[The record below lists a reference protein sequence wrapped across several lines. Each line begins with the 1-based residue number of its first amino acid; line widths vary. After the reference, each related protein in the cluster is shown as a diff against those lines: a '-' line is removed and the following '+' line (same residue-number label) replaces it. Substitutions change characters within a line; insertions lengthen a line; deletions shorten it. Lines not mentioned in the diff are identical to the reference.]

1 LSSRALFWWAAA
13 LAFLIGAVTAWHYA
27 GLDLTLSHYDAK
39 GHLVVARRIADSLR
53 PGWWQIGAV
62 WLPLPHLLNA
72 APVQVD
78 AWYRTGLSAVVL
90 SIACFSLAVA
100 TLVWLI
106 HRATG
111 SIAGAAA
118 GAVVLASQPDVLY
131 LQATPMTEPLL
142 MALTLGGVVL
152 TWRWVQDGAAGPP
165 TAPGVVLAL
174 AMLTRYE
181 AWPITAAA
189 LGGAALALATSGQPI
204 GRVIGRVALLA
215 AYPIAAVLAFLV
227 LSRASVGAW
236 FVTGG
241 FFVAD
246 NPDYRRPFKAA
257 GSVWWGMRQLN
268 GNWTVGAALAGLAV
282 VLWAIVRDR
291 AHRALL
297 VTFALAGSAALPIYA
312 FYNGHPFR
320 VRYMVVLSMI
330 LAAVSGLGV
339 GLLPRLAARGASAA
353 WHRDGRGARR
363 SRREEGEYRE
373 YSTDEQRR
381 APGWIARRMQRDLHR
396 GLLEVPA
403 AIFVAAAALIQTP
416 PWSSTAPMV
425 LEAQWDRPHSIDRR
439 AVRACLARDRRG
451 EPILASMGS
460 LAHLMQETSADGIL
474 LRDYIH
480 EGIGQIWAD
489 SLEHPARHA
498 GWVLVEERAEGGDI
512 LAARQRERP
521 DFLAAFDRVC
531 EGGGVALYRRR

>member
-1 LSSRALFWWAAA
+1 MSSRVLFRWAVA
-13 LAFLIGAVTAWHYA
+13 LALLVGAATAWHYA

-62 WLPLPHLLNA
+62 WLPLPHVLNA
-72 APVQVD
+72 LPVQID
-78 AWYRTGLSAVVL
+78 DWYRTGFSGVVI
-90 SIACFSLAVA
+90 SVACFALAVGA
-100 TLVWLI
+100 LVWLI

-118 GAVVLASQPDVLY
+118 GAIVLASQPDVLY
-131 LQATPMTEPLL
+131 LQSTPMTEPLL
-142 MALTLGGVVL
+142 MALTLGGVAL
-152 TWRWVQDGAAGPP
+152 TWRWVQDGAADPP
-165 TAPGVVLAL
+165 TGPGVVLAL

-189 LGGAALALATSGQPI
+189 LGAAAVALATSGQPV
-204 GRVIGRVALLA
+204 GRVVRRVALLA

-227 LSRASVGAW
+227 LSRATVGAW

-246 NPDYRRPFKAA
+246 NPDYHRPFKAA
-257 GSVWWGMRQLN
+257 ASVWWGMRQLN
-268 GNWTVGAALAGLAV
+268 GNWTVGAALVGLAV
-282 VLWAIVRDR
+282 VAWAIARDR

-320 VRYMVVLSMI
+320 VRYMVVLTMI
-330 LAAVSGLGV
+330 LATVSGLGV
-339 GLLPRLAARGASAA
+339 GLLPRLR
-353 WHRDGRGARR
+353 
-363 SRREEGEYRE
+363 
-373 YSTDEQRR
+373 
-381 APGWIARRMQRDLHR
+381 I
-396 GLLEVPA
+396 PA
-403 AIFVAAAALIQTP
+403 AILVAAAALVQTP
-416 PWSSTAPMV
+416 PWSATAPMV
-425 LEAQWDRPHSIDRR
+425 LEAQWDRPHSVARR
-439 AVRACLARDRRG
+439 AVRACLVRERRG

-460 LAHLMQETSADGIL
+460 LAHLMQETSADGIV

-489 SLEHPARHA
+489 SLDHPERHA
-498 GWVLVEERAEGGDI
+498 GWVLVEERAEGGDM
-512 LAARQRERP
+512 LALRQRERP
-521 DFLAAFDRVC
+521 DFLAAFDRIC

>member
-1 LSSRALFWWAAA
+1 ML
-13 LAFLIGAVTAWHYA
+13 GAVTAWHYA
-27 GLDLTLSHYDAK
+27 ALDLTLSHYDAK
-39 GHLVVARRIADSLR
+39 GHLVVARRIVDSLR

-72 APVQVD
+72 GPVQVD
-78 AWYRTGLSAVVL
+78 AWYRTGFSGVVL
-90 SIACFSLAVA
+90 SIACFSIAVG

-118 GAVVLASQPDVLY
+118 AAVVLASQADVLY
-131 LQATPMTEPLL
+131 LQSTPMTEPLL
-142 MALTLGGVVL
+142 MALTLGGVAL
-152 TWRWVQDGAAGPP
+152 TWRWAADGAEDPP
-165 TAPGVVLAL
+165 TAAGVALGLAC
-174 AMLTRYE
+174 LTRYE

-189 LGGAALALATSGQPI
+189 IGAAAVAIATSGTPPAQAI
-204 GRVIGRVALLA
+204 LRVARLA
-215 AYPIAAVLAFLV
+215 AYPVVAILAFLV
-227 LSRASVGAW
+227 LSRATVGAW

-246 NPDYRRPFKAA
+246 NPDYHRPFKAA
-257 GSVWWGMRQLN
+257 GSVWWGMRRLN
-268 GNWTVGAALAGLAV
+268 GNPTVALGVLGLG
-282 VLWAIVRDR
+282 VLAWAIVRDR

-297 VTFALAGSAALPIYA
+297 VTLALAGCAALPMYA
-312 FYNGHPFR
+312 FYQGHPFR
-320 VRYMVVLSMI
+320 IRYMVVLAMS
-330 LAAVSGLGV
+330 LAATSGLGV
-339 GLLPRLAARGASAA
+339 GLLPRL
-353 WHRDGRGARR
+353 
-363 SRREEGEYRE
+363 
-373 YSTDEQRR
+373 Q
-381 APGWIARRMQRDLHR
+381 I
-396 GLLEVPA
+396 PA
-403 AIFVAAAALIQTP
+403 ALVVAAAALIPTPASWGFSRQTP
-416 PWSSTAPMV
+416 WSPQAAMV

-439 AVRACLARDRRG
+439 IVRACLTRDRRG

-460 LAHLMQETSADGIL
+460 LAHLMQETSADGIH

-498 GWVLVEERAEGGDI
+498 GWVLIEEQSEGGDV
-512 LAARQRERP
+512 LAARRRERP

>member
-1 LSSRALFWWAAA
+1 LSSRALFRWAVA
-13 LAFLIGAVTAWHYA
+13 LAFLLGAVTAWHYA

-72 APVQVD
+72 LPVQVD
-78 AWYRTGLSAVVL
+78 EWYRTGLSGVVI
-90 SIACFSLAVA
+90 SVTCFALAVG
-100 TLVWLI
+100 TVVWLI

-118 GAVVLASQPDVLY
+118 GAIVLASQPDVLY
-131 LQATPMTEPLL
+131 LQSTPMTEPLL
-142 MALTLGGVVL
+142 MALTLGGVAL
-152 TWRWVQDGAAGPP
+152 TWRWVRDGAAGPP

-189 LGGAALALATSGQPI
+189 LGAAAVALATSGQPI
-204 GRVIGRVALLA
+204 GRVVRRVALLA
-215 AYPIAAVLAFLV
+215 AWPIAAVLAFLV
-227 LSRASVGAW
+227 LSRATVGAW

-246 NPDYRRPFKAA
+246 NPDYHRPFKAA

-268 GNWTVGAALAGLAV
+268 GNATVGVALAAFAA
-282 VLWAIVRDR
+282 VLWAIVRNR
-291 AHRALL
+291 GHRALL

-330 LAAVSGLGV
+330 LATVSGLGV
-339 GLLPRLAARGASAA
+339 GLLPRL
-353 WHRDGRGARR
+353 
-363 SRREEGEYRE
+363 
-373 YSTDEQRR
+373 Q
-381 APGWIARRMQRDLHR
+381 
-396 GLLEVPA
+396 VPA
-403 AIFVAAAALIQTP
+403 ALLVAAAALVPTPATWGAGRRP

-425 LEAQWDRPHSIDRR
+425 LEAQWDRPHSVDRR
-439 AVRACLARDRRG
+439 AVRACLVRERRG

-460 LAHLMQETSADGIL
+460 LAHLMQETAADGIF

-489 SLEHPARHA
+489 SLDHPARHA
-498 GWVLVEERAEGGDI
+498 GWVLIEERAEGGDI
-512 LAARQRERP
+512 LALRQRERP
-521 DFLAAFDRVC
+521 DFLAAFDRLC

>member
-1 LSSRALFWWAAA
+1 VRKLFTITIDYRVLSSRALFWWAVAAA
-13 LAFLIGAVTAWHYA
+13 LVIGAATAVHYA

-39 GHLVVARRIADSLR
+39 GHLVVARRMVDSLR

-72 APVQVD
+72 GPVQVD
-78 AWYRTGLSAVVL
+78 AWYRTGFSGVVM
-90 SIACFSLAVA
+90 SVSCFALAVGA
-100 TLVWLI
+100 LVWLV

-131 LQATPMTEPLL
+131 LQSTPMTEPLL
-142 MALTLGGVVL
+142 MALTLGGVAL
-152 TWRWVQDGAAGPP
+152 TWRWVADGADDPP
-165 TAPGVVLAL
+165 TAAGLVLGL
-174 AMLTRYE
+174 ACLTRYE

-189 LGGAALALATSGQPI
+189 IGTAAVALVTSGKP
-204 GRVIGRVALLA
+204 VAATVRRIVLLTVYPA
-215 AYPIAAVLAFLV
+215 AAILAFLL
-227 LSRASVGAW
+227 LSRATVGAW
-236 FVTGG
+236 LVTGG

-246 NPDYRRPFKAA
+246 NPDYHRPFKSA
-257 GSVWWGMRQLN
+257 GSVWWGLRKLN
-268 GNWTVGAALAGLAV
+268 GNVTVGLGVAALV
-282 VLWAIVRDR
+282 VLVWAIVRDR

-297 VTFALAGSAALPIYA
+297 VTFALAGCAALPIYA
-312 FYNGHPFR
+312 FYQGHPFR
-320 VRYMVVLSMI
+320 IRYMVVLAMS
-330 LAAVSGLGV
+330 LAATSGLGV
-339 GLLPRLAARGASAA
+339 GLLPRLL
-353 WHRDGRGARR
+353 
-363 SRREEGEYRE
+363 
-373 YSTDEQRR
+373 Q
-381 APGWIARRMQRDLHR
+381 AP
-396 GLLEVPA
+396 V
-403 AIFVAAAALIQTP
+403 AILVVVAALIQTP

-439 AVRACLARDRRG
+439 VVRACLARDRHG

-460 LAHLMQETSADGIL
+460 LAHLMQETSADGIN

-498 GWVLVEERAEGGDI
+498 GWVLIEEQAEGGDI
-512 LAARQRERP
+512 LAARRREHP
-521 DFLAAFDRVC
+521 EFLAGFDRVC

>member
-1 LSSRALFWWAAA
+1 MV
-13 LAFLIGAVTAWHYA
+13 GAVTAWYYA

-72 APVQVD
+72 GPVQID
-78 AWYRTGLSAVVL
+78 AWYRTGFSGVAISISCFAFAVG
-90 SIACFSLAVA
+90 

-118 GAVVLASQPDVLY
+118 GAIVLASQPDVLY
-131 LQATPMTEPLL
+131 LQSTPMTEPLL
-142 MALTLGGVVL
+142 MALTLGGVAL
-152 TWRWVQDGAAGPP
+152 TWRWVQDGAADPP

-181 AWPITAAA
+181 AWPITAAV
-189 LGGAALALATSGQPI
+189 LGGAALVLVTSGQPI
-204 GRVIGRVALLA
+204 GRAIRRVAALA
-215 AYPIAAVLAFLV
+215 VYPVAAVLAFLV
-227 LSRASVGAW
+227 LSRATVGAW

-246 NPDYRRPFKAA
+246 NPDYHRPFKAA

-268 GNWTVGAALAGLAV
+268 GNWTVGAALAAGAV

-339 GLLPRLAARGASAA
+339 GLLPRL
-353 WHRDGRGARR
+353 
-363 SRREEGEYRE
+363 
-373 YSTDEQRR
+373 Q
-381 APGWIARRMQRDLHR
+381 
-396 GLLEVPA
+396 VPA
-403 AIFVAAAALIQTP
+403 AILVAAAALYQTP
-416 PWSSTAPMV
+416 PLSPTAPMV
-425 LEAQWDRPHSIDRR
+425 LEAQWDRPHSVARQ

-460 LAHLMQETSADGIL
+460 LAHLMQETSADGIF

-498 GWVLVEERAEGGDI
+498 GWVLVEEQSEGGDM
-512 LAARQRERP
+512 LAQRQRARP

>member
-1 LSSRALFWWAAA
+1 MSSRALFWWAVAA
-13 LAFLIGAVTAWHYA
+13 AFVVGAATAVHYA

-72 APVQVD
+72 GPVQVD
-78 AWYRTGLSAVVL
+78 AWYRTGLSGVAMSVG
-90 SIACFSLAVA
+90 CFALAVG

-131 LQATPMTEPLL
+131 LQSTPMTEPLL
-142 MALTLGGVVL
+142 MVLTLGGVAL
-152 TWRWVQDGAAGPP
+152 TWRWAADGADSPP
-165 TAPGVVLAL
+165 TAAGVLLGLAC
-174 AMLTRYE
+174 LTRYE

-189 LGGAALALATSGQPI
+189 IGAAAVALVTSGKPVAATI
-204 GRVIGRVALLA
+204 RRVALLA
-215 AYPIAAVLAFLV
+215 AYPVGAIVAFLC
-227 LSRASVGAW
+227 LSRATVGAW

-246 NPDYRRPFKAA
+246 NPDYHRPFKAA
-257 GSVWWGMRQLN
+257 GSVWWAMRKLN
-268 GNWTVGAALAGLAV
+268 GNATVGLAV
-282 VLWAIVRDR
+282 AGLVVLAWAMLRDR

-297 VTFALAGSAALPIYA
+297 VTLALAGCAALPIFA
-312 FYNGHPFR
+312 FYQGHPFR
-320 VRYMVVLSMI
+320 IRYMVVLAMM
-330 LAAVSGLGV
+330 LAVSSGLGV
-339 GLLPRLAARGASAA
+339 GLLPRLR
-353 WHRDGRGARR
+353 
-363 SRREEGEYRE
+363 
-373 YSTDEQRR
+373 
-381 APGWIARRMQRDLHR
+381 I
-396 GLLEVPA
+396 PA
-403 AIFVAAAALIQTP
+403 AILVAAAALIPTPAAWGFSRQP

-439 AVRACLARDRRG
+439 AVRACLARERRG

-460 LAHLMQETSADGIL
+460 LAHLMQETSADGIN

-498 GWVLVEERAEGGDI
+498 GWVLIEEQSEGGDV

-521 DFLAAFDRVC
+521 DFLASFDRIC

>member
-1 LSSRALFWWAAA
+1 MV
-13 LAFLIGAVTAWHYA
+13 GAVTAVHYA

-72 APVQVD
+72 GPVQVD
-78 AWYRTGLSAVVL
+78 AWYRTGFSGVAISVG
-90 SIACFSLAVA
+90 CFALAVG

-131 LQATPMTEPLL
+131 LQSTPMTEPLL
-142 MALTLGGVVL
+142 MALTLGGVAL
-152 TWRWVQDGAAGPP
+152 TWRWAADGAEDPP
-165 TAPGVVLAL
+165 TAAGVLLGLAC
-174 AMLTRYE
+174 LTRYE

-189 LGGAALALATSGQPI
+189 IGAAAVALATSGKPM
-204 GRVIGRVALLA
+204 
-215 AYPIAAVLAFLV
+215 AVTRPAHRAPRRLPCSRRSSPSSC
-227 LSRASVGAW
+227 LSRATVGAW

-246 NPDYRRPFKAA
+246 NPDYHRPFKAA
-257 GSVWWGMRQLN
+257 GSVWWAMRKLN
-268 GNWTVGAALAGLAV
+268 GNATVGLGVAGLLV

-297 VTFALAGSAALPIYA
+297 VTFALAGCAALPIYA
-312 FYNGHPFR
+312 FYQGHPFR
-320 VRYMVVLSMI
+320 IRYMVVLAMM
-330 LAAVSGLGV
+330 LAASSGLGV
-339 GLLPRLAARGASAA
+339 GLLPRL
-353 WHRDGRGARR
+353 
-363 SRREEGEYRE
+363 
-373 YSTDEQRR
+373 Q
-381 APGWIARRMQRDLHR
+381 I
-396 GLLEVPA
+396 PA
-403 AIFVAAAALIQTP
+403 AILVAAAALVPTP
-416 PWSSTAPMV
+416 ASWGSSRQAPWSSTAPMV
-425 LEAQWDRPHSIDRR
+425 LEAQWDRPHSLDRR

-460 LAHLMQETSADGIL
+460 LAHLMQETSADGID

-498 GWVLVEERAEGGDI
+498 GWVLIEEQSEGGDV

-521 DFLAAFDRVC
+521 GLP
-531 EGGGVALYRRR
+531 RRLRSGL